1 MILTEFD
8 ENRNAVFNPHNI
20 IKRKQDFPKI
30 GITCF
35 SKKIIDKI
43 VTIFNGEK
51 IAELDNLNG
60 KLPIYKIKYKKLD
73 IAIYMSYVGSPACV
87 MEYEDILE
95 LGLEKLIMFGT
106 CGVLDKNIEDLAII
120 IPTSAIRDEGTSYHY
135 EKASDEITIN
145 NSYIEDFKHILK
157 EHNYSYTEGKTWT
170 TDAIYRETKSKLAK
184 RKQQGCICVDME
196 SSAMAAVSKFRNK
209 EFFQFFYAA
218 DNLDN
223 VSWDMRSFNIDDKL
237 EEKE

>member
-1 MILTEFD
+1 MVCLIKVRTSDNMILTEFD

-87 MEYEDILE
+87 MEYEDILIHDTGDNNPVE
-95 LGLEKLIMFGT
+95 YYE
-106 CGVLDKNIEDLAII
+106 EY
-120 IPTSAIRDEGTSYHY
+120 IP
-135 EKASDEITIN
+135 N
-145 NSYIEDFKHILK
+145 
-157 EHNYSYTEGKTWT
+157 
-170 TDAIYRETKSKLAK
+170 
-184 RKQQGCICVDME
+184 
-196 SSAMAAVSKFRNK
+196 
-209 EFFQFFYAA
+209 
-218 DNLDN
+218 
-223 VSWDMRSFNIDDKL
+223 
-237 EEKE
+237 